1 MIPPALPI
9 VPAAV
14 PATTSAAASTVEI
27 MRASKRVEAAW
38 LPGPGDRPGE
48 RDLCAGRC
56 GRARRDGCRLDR
68 DPCRGRHA
76 GCGTYCGGWALR
88 PHRDEPYFVAAGGH
102 HALGYPDQPLLTPLL
117 AWSVNAVDHGSLL
130 ILRAPASLAGAVST
144 VTTGL
149 LARELLDNREQGV
162 PVRLCTGLRHPWPRM
177 WHALRHYD

>member
-1 MIPPALPI
+1 MNAISA
-9 VPAAV
+9 PAAV
-14 PATTSAAASTVEI
+14 VEREGTDVAWIGILAAAGMLAVALI
-27 MRASKRVEAAW
+27 VA
-38 LPGPGDRPGE
+38 
-48 RDLCAGRC
+48 AGRY
-56 GRARRDGCRLDR
+56 G
-68 DPCRGRHA
+68 
-76 GCGTYCGGWALR
+76 

-130 ILRAPASLAGAVST
+130 ILRAPAILAGAVST